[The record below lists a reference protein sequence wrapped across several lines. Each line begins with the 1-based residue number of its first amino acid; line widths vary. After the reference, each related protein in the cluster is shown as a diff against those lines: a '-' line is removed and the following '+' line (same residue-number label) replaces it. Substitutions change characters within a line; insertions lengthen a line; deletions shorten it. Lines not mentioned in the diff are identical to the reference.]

1 MRGRPR
7 RGARRRRPPQGRR
20 GHHGRGGPA
29 HLGRG
34 AGRDGRAIAA
44 ARCSARCTPTRR
56 CARGATPPCRRCTSS
71 TPSSSW
77 TGSCTTCSRRSTPPT
92 LDPQAARLLEKT
104 LTDFRRS
111 GVDRDDETRAR
122 ITEINEQLTTVGLQ
136 FRQNLRDDKRSIR
149 VAPERLGG
157 MPQDWL
163 DAHPADDEG
172 LVTITSDY
180 PDAIPVRTF
189 CTDRDVRAQMVDA
202 FLNIGWPTNEALL
215 QEMFELREELARL
228 VGYDTWADYDA
239 DVKMIGKGSAIPEF
253 IDRIADVALESGE
266 RDRAR
271 AARPAAAGPP
281 GGDRDRRRRLPL
293 LRGAGPQGAVRR
305 RRPGRPHL
313 LRLHGR
319 PGRAAR
325 RDRPAV
331 RPVVHAGDRRRAVAP
346 RRDGVRRD
354 ARRRASSG
362 GSSSTST
369 RARTSTTTPRS
380 SRSPTAW
387 PDGSSPRASWSATSP
402 RG

>member
-1 MRGRPR
+1 MTRLKAGEATTAEEALRIWDEGQAGMSNAVACGSVFSEVHPDEAVRSRG
-7 RGARRRRPPQGRR
+7 
-20 GHHGRGGPA
+20 
-29 HLGRG
+29 
-34 AGRDGRAIAA
+34 DAA
-44 ARCSARCTPTRR
+44 VQEVHKLDTELQLDRELYDVFAALD
-56 CARGATPPCRRCTSS
+56 AA
-71 TPSSSW
+71 
-77 TGSCTTCSRRSTPPT
+77 T

-104 LTDFRRS
+104 LRDFRRS

-122 ITEINEQLTTVGLQ
+122 IKEINEQLTTVGLQ

-266 RDRAR
+266 RDRAVLL
-271 AARPAAAGPP
+271 ARLQQDHPEA
-281 GGDRDRRRRLPL
+281 DRDRRGRLPV
-293 LRGAGPQGAVRR
+293 LRRGGPQGAVRR
-305 RRPGRPHL
+305 RRPGRPHV

-325 RDRPAV
+325 RDRPPV
-331 RPVVHAGDRRRAVAP
+331 RPVVHAGDGRRAVAP

-354 ARRRASSG
+354 ARRRGARPDLPRPPPAREQVQPR
-362 GSSSTST
+362 
-369 RARTSTTTPRS
+369 RAVHPHR
-380 SRSPTAW
+380 
-387 PDGSSPRASWSATSP
+387 RAGRPAAA
-402 RG
+402 RGHPGLQLPARR